1 MLDGAETVDHMMI
14 GTQVGQFVI
23 QRLLGTGGMG
33 TVYLAEHALLK
44 TPRAVKVLLPEW
56 TTSEIIVQRFVNEA
70 RAAAAIRHR
79 NIIVVHDIGQ
89 LPSGQWFI
97 VLDYVEGQ
105 TLEQFIRRAGGP
117 IPPDRIVHIASEIAN
132 GLSAAHAHQIVHRDL
147 KPDNIYLSARDGDEY
162 RATILDF
169 GVARLGAEQAGLV
182 TRTGTVIGTPAF
194 MAPEQLRG
202 EKVGPAA
209 DIFALGVI
217 VYQMTTG
224 GWLPYQ
230 DAIPTHAYYEL
241 TAAELYHRQM
251 SRPPV
256 DPRRHAPSTGEAWVR
271 ALGAALAVDPARR
284 PPTAGAFARLLAAA
298 VPGDGRWPSGLEIV
312 RAYARELLAPGAEL
326 DAARAPAASTRRGG
340 GSRYRLGPKLGT
352 GGMAEVFL
360 GQVIGAEGFARQ
372 VAIKRVLA
380 DHSEEPRFAAMFI
393 EEARIASQLSHPNVV
408 AVLDFDRD
416 PEGRLFLVMEFVDGK
431 DLEAVYEAGRLPPSI
446 AIFVVSEILRGLG
459 YAHDLPRAGGVR
471 GYVHRDVSPHNV
483 LVSWEGAVKVS
494 DFGIAKAL
502 EHGGGARSAIVRG
515 KPAYMSPEQVNAEAL
530 DGRSDLFAVG
540 ILLWELLAGMKLFA
554 GGAREAFAR
563 ILFHQVP
570 RPGELAAGVP
580 ADLEAVAMKLLA
592 RDRED
597 RYPTAEAAIEDLARC
612 ADNPRNGR
620 SELVRWLAHRFPVDA
635 QRRMQPPTRQERAAP
650 PPGVPEPLVTTLDEA
665 ASQST
670 PHALPSAARARPRW
684 FGAMV
689 ATCAAAAAIT
699 AALAT
704 RAASR
709 EQPATEAGDREPGLA
724 AGPPM
729 PRPPPPDRGS
739 PKPPSPDRG
748 SPEPPPPPERGTPEP
763 PPPSDRG
770 TEEVPRPSRPR
781 AADRSSPAASLERP
795 PPPSPRIEQGG
806 LVVRVQPWAEVWID
820 GVPMGQTPV
829 QTTVRAGAHRVL
841 LRNDHKQKVVT
852 VSVTAAQETVIEE
865 VW

>member
-1 MLDGAETVDHMMI
+1 MI

-56 TTSEIIVQRFVNEA
+56 TKSKIIVQRFVNEA

-79 NIIVVHDIGQ
+79 NIIVVHDVGQ

-105 TLEQFIRRAGGP
+105 TLEQFIRRSGP

-132 GLSAAHAHQIVHRDL
+132 GLQAAHDHQIVHRDL

-169 GVARLGAEQAGLV
+169 GVARLGAERAGLV
-182 TRTGTVIGTPAF
+182 TCTGTVIGTPAF

-217 VYQMTTG
+217 AYQMTTG

-230 DAIPTHAYYEL
+230 DASPTHAYYAL
-241 TAAELYHRQM
+241 TPAEIYHRQM
-251 SRPPV
+251 SGPPV
-256 DPRRHAPSTGEAWVR
+256 DPRRHAPNTGEAWVR

-284 PPTAGAFARLLAAA
+284 PPTAGAFARLLAEA
-298 VPGDGRWPSGLEIV
+298 VPGDGRCPSGLEIV
-312 RAYARELLAPGAEL
+312 RAYARELLAPGAEH
-326 DAARAPAASTRRGG
+326 DAARAPAWSPRHGG

-360 GQVIGAEGFARQ
+360 GTVIGAEGFARQ

-380 DHSEEPRFAAMFI
+380 DHSEEPKFASMFV

-408 AVLDFDRD
+408 SVLDFDRD

-431 DLEAVYEAGRLPPSI
+431 DLEALYEAGRLPPSI

-459 YAHDLPRAGGVR
+459 YAHELPRAGGVR

-502 EHGGGARSAIVRG
+502 EHGGGARSAIVKG

-540 ILLWELLAGMKLFA
+540 ILLWELLAGMKLFS
-554 GGAREAFAR
+554 GGAREAFAK
-563 ILFHQVP
+563 ILFHEVP

-620 SELVRWLAHRFPVDA
+620 SELVRWMAHRFPADA

-650 PPGVPEPLVTTLDEA
+650 PPGAPEPLVTTLDAA

-670 PHALPSAARARPRW
+670 PHAGPGVARARPRW
-684 FGAMV
+684 LGAAV
-689 ATCAAAAAIT
+689 ATCAVAAAIT

-704 RAASR
+704 RAAST
-709 EQPATEAGDREPGLA
+709 EQRAAEAGDREPGLA
-724 AGPPM
+724 VQAPP
-729 PRPPPPDRGS
+729 PLPPPAPPPPVQ
-739 PKPPSPDRG
+739 PPPVPRSPDRA
-748 SPEPPPPPERGTPEP
+748 
-763 PPPSDRG
+763 
-770 TEEVPRPSRPR
+770 TEEVPRPER
-781 AADRSSPAASLERP
+781 ARAMDRSGPAVSPERP
-795 PPPSPRIEQGG
+795 PTPSRRIERGG
-806 LVVRVQPWAEVWID
+806 LVVRVRPWAEVWID
-820 GVPMGQTPV
+820 GVPAGQTPV

-841 LRNDHKQKVVT
+841 LRNDHKQKAVT
-852 VSVTAAQETVIEE
+852 VSVTAARETVIEE